1 MQDLGIEVLKICKI
15 YDYKPEVIQTISK
28 LNENFVISTVRN
40 AKFGNIYA

>member
-15 YDYKPEVIQTISK
+15 YDHKPKIMQNISK
-28 LNENFVISTVRN
+28 FKKNFVIFTVRN